1 MREGAPDGRGAHG
14 AAEGSGG
21 HPEGFAPVE
30 GRIDVGPELT
40 LPLARL
46 ALAAAGA
53 AMAVAAIGWGVVA
66 ALGPAQPGP
75 AVLGVW
81 LGGGAVAC
89 AHVAGL
95 VAMRPWR
102 ARRLGRWP
110 FVWLVGRGV
119 SFGVV
124 LVLAVLLYS
133 ATRPS
138 PLAFGLVIASG
149 YFAALMAEVAVYAAH
164 VRSLPERRSPG

>member
-1 MREGAPDGRGAHG
+1 
-14 AAEGSGG
+14 
-21 HPEGFAPVE
+21 V
-30 GRIDVGPELT
+30 DVGPELT
-40 LPLARL
+40 LPLL
-46 ALAAAGA
+46 PLAGA
-53 AMAVAAIGWGVVA
+53 AVLAASLVALVGWGVV
-66 ALGPAQPGP
+66 LGVGPANMGD
-75 AVLGVW
+75 AVKGVW
-81 LGGGAVAC
+81 LGGLAVAA

-95 VAMRPWR
+95 LAMAPWR

-119 SFGVV
+119 SFGCV
-124 LVLAVLLYS
+124 LVFAVLLYS

-164 VRSLPERRSPG
+164 VRSLPEASAPG